1 MATLSSPGLG
11 SGLDINGLV
20 TQLMAAE
27 RAPVQAQ
34 ITRRQTSVVTEISAL
49 GSLKGALSDFQTA
62 LAQLKTVGAFGVR
75 SATSSDDKIFTATAT
90 TAAAA
95 GSYDIEV
102 EQLADAHQLSSTAFA
117 SGSSAIVGTGTL
129 TLSLGDAGF
138 SVVIGSDRASL
149 ADIRDAIN
157 GAPDN
162 KGIRATIINAT
173 DGAHLVLTST
183 RTGATNAIT
192 VTADGGNGGL
202 ANLTYGAGNTSH
214 YTESHEAADSIV
226 RIAGFE
232 HRSPDRTITGA
243 IDGVT
248 LSLVKAEPD
257 TTLTLKV
264 ANDVTTATARVK
276 NFVDRYN
283 ALQSQM
289 SSLRAYEPSTNKAGP
304 LIGDALLR
312 GIEAEV
318 RRNLTG
324 AVSGLS
330 GAHTTLASLG
340 ITTSKTG
347 VLELDSAK
355 LKTALETNFDG
366 VAAVFG
372 SENGVAARLAKAIE
386 PRLATTGELAIRT
399 KRLNERS
406 TDLQKDQAQLE
417 ARLATIEER
426 YRKQFTAL
434 DGLLSNMQ
442 NTSNYLTQ
450 QLANIAK
457 IGDR

>member
-20 TQLMAAE
+20 TQLVAAE

-49 GSLKGALSDFQTA
+49 GSLKGALSDFQNA
-62 LAQLKTVGAFGVR
+62 LAQLKTTSAFGVR
-75 SATSSDDKIFTATAT
+75 SATSSDDKFFTAAAT
-90 TAAAA
+90 NAAAA
-95 GSYDIEV
+95 GSYDIEI
-102 EQLADAHQLSSTAFA
+102 EQLADAHQLSSTAI
-117 SGSSAIVGTGTL
+117 GSSASAIVGTGTL
-129 TLSLGDAGF
+129 TLNLGEVGF
-138 SVVIGSDRASL
+138 SVVIGSDHASL

-183 RTGATNAIT
+183 KTGVANAIT
-192 VTADGGNGGL
+192 VTAEGGNGGL
-202 ANLTYGAGNTSH
+202 ANLTYGTGNTSH
-214 YTESHEAADSIV
+214 YTQTHPAADSIV

-248 LSLVKAEPD
+248 LSLIKAEAD

-264 ANDVTTATARVK
+264 ANDTATATARVR

-283 ALQSQM
+283 ALQGQM
-289 SSLRAYEPSTNKAGP
+289 ASLRAYEPDTKAAGP

-330 GAHTTLASLG
+330 GPYTTLASLG

-347 VLELDSAK
+347 ALELDSAK

-366 VAAVFG
+366 VADVFG
-372 SENGVAARLAKAIE
+372 SENGVAARLAKALE
-386 PRLATTGELAIRT
+386 PRLSVTGELAIRT
-399 KRLNERS
+399 KRLNER
-406 TDLQKDQAQLE
+406 TTELQKDQVQLE
-417 ARLATIEER
+417 SRLAMIEER
-426 YRKQFTAL
+426 YRKQFSAL
-434 DGLLSNMQ
+434 DSLLSNMQ
-442 NTSNYLTQ
+442 NTSSYLTQ

-457 IGDR
+457 IGDQ

>member
-20 TQLMAAE
+20 TQLVAAE

-49 GSLKGALSDFQTA
+49 GSLKGALADFQTA
-62 LAQLKTVGAFGVR
+62 LSQLRTTNVFGAR
-75 SATSSDDKIFTATAT
+75 SATSSDDEIFTAAAT
-90 TAAAA
+90 NAAAA

-102 EQLADAHQLSSTAFA
+102 EQIADAQQLSSTAFA
-117 SGSSAIVGTGTL
+117 TGSSAIVGTGTL
-129 TLSLGDAGF
+129 TLSLGEAGF
-138 SVVIGSDRASL
+138 SVVIGSDHASL

-157 GAPDN
+157 AAPDN

-183 RTGATNAIT
+183 KTGATNSIT
-192 VTADGGNGGL
+192 VTATGGNGGL
-202 ANLTYGAGNTSH
+202 ANLTYGAGNHSH
-214 YTESHEAADSIV
+214 FTETHEAADSIV

-248 LSLVKAEPD
+248 LSLIKAEPD

-283 ALQSQM
+283 ALQNQM
-289 SSLRAYEPSTNKAGP
+289 SSLRAYEPDTKAAGP

-318 RRNLTG
+318 RRNLTSN
-324 AVSGLS
+324 VNGLT
-330 GAHTTLASLG
+330 GQYTTLASLG
-340 ITTSKTG
+340 ITTTKTG
-347 VLELDSAK
+347 ALELNNAK

-372 SENGVAARLAKAIE
+372 SETGVAARLSTAIE
-386 PRLATTGELAIRT
+386 SRLSSTGELSIRT
-399 KRLNERS
+399 RRLNER
-406 TDLQKDQAQLE
+406 TAELQKDQAKLE
-417 ARLATIEER
+417 LRLATIEER

-442 NTSNYLTQ
+442 STSSYLTQ
-450 QLANIAK
+450 QLANAAK